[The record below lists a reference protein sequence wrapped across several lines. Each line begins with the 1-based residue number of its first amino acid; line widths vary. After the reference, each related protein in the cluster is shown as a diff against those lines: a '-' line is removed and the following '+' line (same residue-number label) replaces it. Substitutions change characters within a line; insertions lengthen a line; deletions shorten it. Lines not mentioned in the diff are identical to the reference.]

1 MSTRPSLVLDV
12 CELLRSLLFP
22 FDLCAPYVP
31 RLTEPFVQT
40 LDFPGAIFVGIH
52 DDGSSTGLAA
62 GVRKNMPEDSTI
74 VDLDSGG
81 VECSGDRMAVLNSS
95 WGIIPPGPR
104 SNLVSE
110 LETLCRDA
118 GIVPGQEPLDSLVD
132 PAFDAT
138 MPSTPV
144 QDTATLTQQQKETL
158 DDRAI
163 RDTFLRFFCSILG
176 GYERYLVVPDVDFL
190 ISGNEWFDAK
200 GFLAVASEEKA
211 AFLGTLVS
219 TQLFQSFIQRRTE
232 ASDVHCLLFDE
243 CLAEFHSSPVP
254 YGRLGGDVET
264 LHEVEGGYP
273 QLLYSLLVDQAASEA
288 TQSVINEKSGDG
300 DSSRH
305 GSDTDSSSH
314 HVKNLLVS
322 SETVEGISRYADFAK
337 NATGD
342 WVTMPSR
349 AGLPVGSRFFYCIDG
364 NPTFPDRLNPNSYLP
379 RQPESWLVE
388 MTTAPTPMLTRSRKE
403 IEEADRRRKIAT
415 SYRGLPTQRR
425 CLWQLPKLMGSHFL
439 GAWLLCIPAL
449 VAQPCLAHEQQSK
462 YLLRAL
468 GTLRLLRSKHRI
480 IPDEAAYR
488 ALIVACGRTMSD
500 RRMELV
506 KLFGLL
512 RSDGIFPSAVTLGQY
527 TKALAEGYNKQRSTC
542 ITDDEA
548 TGFEV
553 TESFSR
559 DIRSGNPLQYY
570 TDPEAAL
577 SSLDRN
583 LANLEDSGRRWRQ
596 KTSMEKEGSSNDDPT
611 SILESGK
618 SNDKTRKKS
627 SKPWLPVV
635 TSWSLAPSRHED
647 SKGTKSTPLAPDQTC
662 FVAMWSRT
670 KSCECKCH
678 RFEDPDAIDY
688 HRSYCVFVWNGSVR
702 IHSFGR
708 RSSGWLG
715 HLGRRE

>member
-31 RLTEPFVQT
+31 RLTEPFMSC

-52 DDGSSTGLAA
+52 DDGSPTGLAA
-62 GVRKNMPEDSTI
+62 VVRGNMPEDSTI
-74 VDLDSGG
+74 VDLDTGSID
-81 VECSGDRMAVLNSS
+81 CSGDRVTVLKSS

-110 LETLCRDA
+110 IETLCRDA
-118 GIVPGQEPLDSLVD
+118 GIAPGQEPLDSLVD

-144 QDTATLTQQQKETL
+144 QDIGTTTQEHKEPL

-163 RDTFLRFFCSILG
+163 RDAFLRFFCSVLG

-200 GFLAVASEEKA
+200 GFLAAASEEKA

-232 ASDVHCLLFDE
+232 ASDVQCLLFDE
-243 CLAEFHSSPVP
+243 CLAEYHSSSVP

-264 LHEVEGGYP
+264 VHSAGSYHPE
-273 QLLYSLLVDQAASEA
+273 LLYSLLVDQAAAET
-288 TQSVINEKSGDG
+288 TQSILNDKSFDG
-300 DSSRH
+300 ESRH
-305 GSDTDSSSH
+305 GSDTDSSAQQVDSSI
-314 HVKNLLVS
+314 VS
-322 SETVEGISRYADFAK
+322 SDIGEGILRQSEFAK

-342 WVTMPSR
+342 WVTLPSR
-349 AGLPVGSRFFYCIDG
+349 SGLPAGSRYIYCIDG
-364 NPTFPDRLNPNSYLP
+364 NPVFPDTLDPNLYLP

-388 MTTAPTPMLTRSRKE
+388 MTTAPTPMLTRSGKE
-403 IEEADRRRKIAT
+403 IEESDRRRKLAT
-415 SYRGLPTQRR
+415 TYRGLSTQRR
-425 CLWQLPKLMGSHFL
+425 CLWQLPKLMGSHLL

-449 VAQPCLAHEQQSK
+449 VSQSFLTHEQQSK

-468 GTLRLLRSKHRI
+468 GALRLLRSKQRI
-480 IPDEAAYR
+480 VPDEAAYR
-488 ALIVACGRTMSD
+488 AMIVACGRTMSD

-527 TKALAEGYNKQRSTC
+527 TKALAEGYSKQRSTG
-542 ITDDEA
+542 IADDE
-548 TGFEV
+548 TGGGDAS
-553 TESFSR
+553 ESLR
-559 DIRSGNPLQYY
+559 KDVRSGNPFK
-570 TDPEAAL
+570 TCSDPETAL
-577 SSLDRN
+577 GALDGN

-596 KTSMEKEGSSNDDPT
+596 GNMAEKETGASHEESNT
-611 SILESGK
+611 NRETKG
-618 SNDKTRKKS
+618 NTERWRKKS
-627 SKPWLPVV
+627 SRSWLPVV
-635 TSWSLAPSRHED
+635 ASWSLAPSRIEGSED
-647 SKGTKSTPLAPDQTC
+647 TGAPPLAPDKTRLI
-662 FVAMWSRT
+662 AMWSRT
-670 KSCECKCH
+670 KSCSCKFRKRGCNPCLF
-678 RFEDPDAIDY
+678 RVVTQIYFL
-688 HRSYCVFVWNGSVR
+688 GS
-702 IHSFGR
+702 SMWLYTFGR
-708 RSSGWLG
+708 GSPGWLG
-715 HLGRRE
+715 CTGRGE